1 MFEQETLDS
10 GSIDC
15 VGTGSGTMLADTAEE
30 SSCVVR
36 IFAVSNIKSW
46 ENGDKQKQE
55 SRNERTCGKL
65 RATR

>member
-36 IFAVSNIKSW
+36 IFVVSNIKSW
-46 ENGDKQKQE
+46 ENGDKQK
-55 SRNERTCGKL
+55 
-65 RATR
+65 